1 MSKGEYPKKYSPLHF
16 IPMIMNKKGIFTQ
29 IITIIL
35 VIAST
40 FCPLLLCI
48 TIPWIIFAIRVLY
61 DKIECKNELL
71 DVMYQGSSRALIGQS
86 CLSKA
91 LNELARKGEKT
102 PPYKRLDK
110 WLELREQLISKINKD
125 CEAKNN
131 KNLKEVYVSA
141 IDICSKIYS
150 EEIDIDRN

>member
-1 MSKGEYPKKYSPLHF
+1 MSMKKET
-16 IPMIMNKKGIFTQ
+16 IIIQ

-35 VIAST
+35 ITSSV
-40 FCPLLLCI
+40 FYPFLLCLTIPFCVI
-48 TIPWIIFAIRVLY
+48 TIGLLY
-61 DKIECKNELL
+61 EKINYKNELL
-71 DVMYQGSSRALIGQS
+71 DVMYQGSSRTIVGQS